1 MSLTIEERRLHANG
15 LEHHVITWNPSGA
28 TTLVCAHG
36 FLDVGFSFDRF
47 ARALCERAPHVRVV
61 SFDWRGHGETD
72 WIGTGGYYHFPDYV
86 LDLDALLPQIS
97 GGEKVHLLGH
107 SMGGTAVTMFAGV
120 RSELL
125 ETLTLVEGLGPPAHK
140 LERAPSKVRSWLSS
154 VAKLREDDD
163 ALPKTRTLEDCV
175 ARMKLQHRSLDDEL
189 ARFLVDKSTKEIDGR
204 RKWSFDPLHR
214 TTAPMP
220 FRIEI
225 FGAFL
230 SRIKV
235 PTLCV
240 FGEDGFRLPDERERF
255 ASLSDGEFVELPD
268 VGHMIHWFKPTVLA
282 EEWLRFVAR

>member
-1 MSLTIEERRLHANG
+1 MKIEEKRIRANG
-15 LEHHVITWNPSGA
+15 LEHHVITWNPDGA

-47 ARALCERAPHVRVV
+47 ARALCQRSPGLRVV
-61 SFDWRGHGETD
+61 SFDWRGHGETE
-72 WIGTGGYYHFPDYV
+72 WIGAGGYYHFPDYV

-107 SMGGTAVTMFAGV
+107 SMGGTAVTMFSGV
-120 RSELL
+120 RSERLSS
-125 ETLTLVEGLGPPAHK
+125 LTLVEGLGPPAYK
-140 LERAPSKVRSWLSS
+140 LERAPSKVRSWLNS
-154 VAKLREDDD
+154 VAKQRTEND
-163 ALPKTRTLEDCV
+163 AHPKTRTMEDCV
-175 ARMKLQHRSLDDEL
+175 ARMKLQHRALDDEL
-189 ARFLVDKSTKEIDGR
+189 AHFLVEKSTREIDGQR
-204 RKWSFDPLHR
+204 QWSFDPMHR

-240 FGEDGFRLPDERERF
+240 FGEKGFRLPDERDRF
-255 ASLSDGEFVELPD
+255 DALTDGTFVEIED
-268 VGHMIHWFKPTVLA
+268 VGHMVHWFKPDALA
-282 EEWLRFVAR
+282 EAWLRFAAQDG